1 MRPTT
6 VIHRRRSVACL
17 VAVLL
22 AMSVVPTASVSAEIE
37 LAVDPVRTEIAALLD
52 RLAASGCRFQRNGQW
67 YAGEQARDHL
77 QRKLDYLAKRTTLT
91 STEQFIE
98 LAATRSSL
106 SGQAYQVQCGEAP
119 ALASSAWLLEELGRL
134 RESPGS
140 TVTESDNAG

>member
-1 MRPTT
+1 M
-6 VIHRRRSVACL
+6 
-17 VAVLL
+17 LL
-22 AMSVVPTASVSAEIE
+22 AMTVTPAVSVSAEIE
-37 LAVDPVRTEIAALLD
+37 PAVDPVRSEIAALLD

-67 YAGEQARDHL
+67 YAGERARDHL
-77 QRKLDYLAKRTTLT
+77 QRKLDYVTKRTTLT
-91 STEQFIE
+91 SAEQFIE

-119 ALASSAWLLEELGRL
+119 AVASSAWLLEELGRL